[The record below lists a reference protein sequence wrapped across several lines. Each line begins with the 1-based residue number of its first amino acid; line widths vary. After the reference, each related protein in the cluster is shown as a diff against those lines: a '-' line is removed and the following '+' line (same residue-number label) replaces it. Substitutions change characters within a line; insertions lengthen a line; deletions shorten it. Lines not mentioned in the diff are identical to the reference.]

1 MKILIVDDE
10 APARAHLRHLVEE
23 IGAPAEV
30 AGEAADGKEALAF
43 CADRE
48 VDVLLLDIRM
58 PGKDGLAVASKLSE
72 LVTPPAVIFTT
83 AYDEHALQAFD
94 RNAIDYLLKPV
105 RRQRLEKALA
115 RVAALTRPQLQA
127 LQELR
132 GEEGPEYIAV
142 SYRGGLQRIAVE
154 DVAYFRAEQK
164 YVVAYHKEG
173 EALLE
178 ESLKSLEERFG
189 NRFLR
194 IHRNALVS
202 SEQVTGLVKEH
213 DGRCLV
219 TLAGTSERLEVSRR
233 HLPEVR
239 RFLRDRG

>member
-10 APARAHLRHLVEE
+10 APARAHLRRLVEE
-23 IGAPAEV
+23 IGPPAEV

-43 CADRE
+43 CANNE

-58 PGKDGLAVASKLSE
+58 PGKDGLAVAAKLAE
-72 LVTPPAVIFTT
+72 GETPPAVIFTT

-94 RNAIDYLLKPV
+94 RDAIDYLLKPV
-105 RRQRLEKALA
+105 RRKRLEKALG

-127 LQELR
+127 LQKLR

-142 SYRGGLQRIAVE
+142 SYRGGLQRIAVT
-154 DVAYFRAEQK
+154 DILFFRAEQK
-164 YVVAYHKEG
+164 YVVARHIEG

-189 NRFLR
+189 GRFLR

-202 SEQVTGLVKEH
+202 REQVTGLVKEP
-213 DGRCLV
+213 DGRCLI
-219 TLAGTSERLEVSRR
+219 TLAGLDERLEVSRR

-239 RFLRDRG
+239 RFLKERK

>member
-10 APARAHLRHLVEE
+10 APARAHLHRLVEE

-30 AGEAADGKEALAF
+30 VGEAADGKEALAF
-43 CADRE
+43 CARNE

-58 PGKDGLAVASKLSE
+58 PGKDGLAVAAKLAE
-72 LVTPPAVIFTT
+72 GEAPPAVIFTT

-94 RNAIDYLLKPV
+94 RDAIDYLLKPV
-105 RRQRLEKALA
+105 RRKRLEKALA
-115 RVAALTRPQLQA
+115 RVAVLTRPQLQA
-127 LQELR
+127 LEKLR
-132 GEEGPEYIAV
+132 EDEGPEYIAV

-154 DVAYFRAEQK
+154 DIHFFRAEQK
-164 YVVAYHKEG
+164 YVVARHREG

-189 NRFLR
+189 GRFLR
-194 IHRNALVS
+194 IHRNALVAR
-202 SEQVTGLVKEH
+202 ERVTGLVKEP
-213 DGRCLV
+213 DGRCLI
-219 TLAGTSERLEVSRR
+219 TLADSEDRLEVSRR

-239 RFLRDRG
+239 RFLKTRG